1 VVFQIVIL
9 RGILNLGINDH
20 YLFINSFEEY
30 FITLLMYVDDIILT
44 ENDKEDIARIKQTLN
59 QTSKIKDLG
68 YLNLKY
74 FIDLEVAYLINITNL
89 IH

>member
-1 VVFQIVIL
+1 
-9 RGILNLGINDH
+9 
-20 YLFINSFEEY
+20 
-30 FITLLMYVDDIILT
+30 MYVDDIILT